1 MVIGNREIWDKGVG
15 MGATETIFGGQS
27 SSPNYDP
34 LMSDPNASPAA
45 TTATETPTPETPAA
59 PAAPAQPA
67 GPHPKVKQAQD
78 RFDMAQLKY
87 QQALQALGGN
97 SDPGAKYGGT
107 SLYWWQRHFFEA
119 QQALMQAKSQYG
131 G

>member
-67 GPHPKVKQAQD
+67 GPHPKVKAAQD
-78 RFDMAQLKY
+78 RFNLAQLRY
-87 QQALQALGGN
+87 QQ
-97 SDPGAKYGGT
+97 
-107 SLYWWQRHFFEA
+107 A
-119 QQALMQAKSQYG
+119 QQALAGNNDVYAKYNGLSLYNWQREFFRLQEELMKAKAQYG